1 MFSSTSV
8 SNILRT
14 AKANP
19 SVESSIPNYALH
31 SEVSPRPPLVVTQNG
46 EEQNINMRVS
56 QAVIA
61 FSALCGSAAA
71 FSVSPSFGV
80 ARQNKLYMSDA
91 VAEAEPQ
98 VDVPK
103 PAPTGMSMGDVR
115 KAINSITAANF
126 SETLS
131 KLEPFFLNEAGST
144 IYVKSMKRIAHQAKM
159 NGVEV
164 PKGYAKE
171 AAANAKRVARQNA
184 FIEKKE
190 AERIAREEEEAAA
203 AAAAVEAAAAAAAEE
218 ETAAAAEEA
227 TAEPVE
233 S

>member
-1 MFSSTSV
+1 
-8 SNILRT
+8 
-14 AKANP
+14 
-19 SVESSIPNYALH
+19 
-31 SEVSPRPPLVVTQNG
+31 
-46 EEQNINMRVS
+46 MRVS
-56 QAVIA
+56 QAFIA
-61 FSALCGSAAA
+61 FSVLCGSAAA
-71 FSVSPSFGV
+71 FSVFPSIGGT
-80 ARQNKLYMSDA
+80 RQSKLYMSDA

-115 KAINSITAANF
+115 KAINSMTAANF
-126 SETLS
+126 AETLT
-131 KLEPFFLNEAGST
+131 KIEPFFLNEAGST
-144 IYVKSMKRIAHQAKM
+144 IYVKSMKRIAHQAKV

-171 AAANAKRVARQNA
+171 AATNAKRIARQNA

-203 AAAAVEAAAAAAAEE
+203 AAATVEAAAAAE
-218 ETAAAAEEA
+218 AAAAEEP

>member
-1 MFSSTSV
+1 
-8 SNILRT
+8 
-14 AKANP
+14 
-19 SVESSIPNYALH
+19 
-31 SEVSPRPPLVVTQNG
+31 
-46 EEQNINMRVS
+46 MRVS
-56 QAVIA
+56 QALIA
-61 FSALCGSAAA
+61 FSVLCGSAAA

-80 ARQNKLYMSDA
+80 ARQTKLFMSDA
-91 VAEAEPQ
+91 VAEAEPET
-98 VDVPK
+98 VAPK

-115 KAINSITAANF
+115 KAINSMTAANF

-171 AAANAKRVARQNA
+171 AAANAKRIARQNA

-190 AERIAREEEEAAA
+190 AEKIAREEEEAAA
-203 AAAAVEAAAAAAAEE
+203 AAAAIEAAAAAEAAAVEAAAAE
-218 ETAAAAEEA
+218 AAAAEAAAAAPTEEA
-227 TAEPVE
+227 AAEPVE